1 MYNKE
6 DVVAAYLKHTGLLTV
21 YNIQHP
27 GWVNLYSPF
36 CRPWQ
41 MSVLDRRFPQI
52 WCILQQ

>member
-27 GWVNLYSPF
+27 G
-36 CRPWQ
+36 
-41 MSVLDRRFPQI
+41 
-52 WCILQQ
+52 